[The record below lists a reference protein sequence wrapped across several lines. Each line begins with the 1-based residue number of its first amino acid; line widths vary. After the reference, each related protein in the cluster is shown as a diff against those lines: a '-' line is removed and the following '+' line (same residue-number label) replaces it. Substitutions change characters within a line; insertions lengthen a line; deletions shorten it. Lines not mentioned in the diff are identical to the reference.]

1 MNNIGKKDRVSCYQV
16 VLLITVY
23 EVMTRLTYLSVASIP
38 PANQDMWIVSLT
50 SIPYIILFC
59 SPLLYLGNRFNNLT
73 LLGYANR
80 IMGRIL
86 GKIIGIFYTI
96 FLFIGLMLLLGVLVE
111 ILNSSLFPETPT
123 CVTASIMLITCIYI
137 SYGGFKNMARLGEIT
152 IPFVIIMIFLFIALG
167 YKNYDFKE
175 LLPVLKDSTYKQI
188 NAGAINI
195 GIRFSE
201 ITILAMMTPYLEVRE
216 DLNRIF
222 FRSLMYSMGIS
233 ILIVVA
239 VQLSLG
245 IEFVKHI
252 NFPFLTFTR
261 LLALGRDIQGFDSL
275 YIISWIMGNV
285 IKISG
290 YLYFTTLALEEIIGR
305 RNQDFIIPVSVI
317 ALILIILIKDR
328 RPILAATRS
337 MQRFMFILS
346 VIAILIIPLIMLVAY
361 FFRRNSLK
369 QGKG

>member
-1 MNNIGKKDRVSCYQV
+1 
-16 VLLITVY
+16 
-23 EVMTRLTYLSVASIP
+23 
-38 PANQDMWIVSLT
+38 
-50 SIPYIILFC
+50 
-59 SPLLYLGNRFNNLT
+59 
-73 LLGYANR
+73 
-80 IMGRIL
+80 
-86 GKIIGIFYTI
+86 
-96 FLFIGLMLLLGVLVE
+96 
-111 ILNSSLFPETPT
+111 
-123 CVTASIMLITCIYI
+123 
-137 SYGGFKNMARLGEIT
+137 
-152 IPFVIIMIFLFIALG
+152 
-167 YKNYDFKE
+167 
-175 LLPVLKDSTYKQI
+175 
-188 NAGAINI
+188 
-195 GIRFSE
+195 
-201 ITILAMMTPYLEVRE
+201 
-216 DLNRIF
+216 
-222 FRSLMYSMGIS
+222 MYSMGIS